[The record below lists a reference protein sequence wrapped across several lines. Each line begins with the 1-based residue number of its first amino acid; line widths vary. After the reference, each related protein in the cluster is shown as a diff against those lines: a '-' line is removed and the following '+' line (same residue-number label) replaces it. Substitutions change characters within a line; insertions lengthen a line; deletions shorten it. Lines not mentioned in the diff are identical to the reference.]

1 MKKIKKTH
9 GLSKKIVSLTL
20 AMLTATVVLTSCST
34 TASNSGSAESSKAS
48 SKAADKPADT
58 SAETPAD
65 TSSENNLHIQNQKIV
80 DSPEWFKKLDA
91 AKDCE
96 QLIVVA
102 GVGETTCYVSMH
114 EKDADGNWK
123 MILQAPGYVGLE
135 GMGKAD
141 SYHATTPIGTFTID
155 KAFGIADDPGCQMEY
170 TKVTEDDYWSGDMRE
185 GMHFNEFINI
195 NDVPALDKDSSEHLI
210 DYTYEY
216 TYCLNMGYNSK
227 CVPGEGSCFF
237 FHCMSLVKP
246 YTGGCVAVNEA
257 VMRLIMQKVRDGC
270 KITIN
275 KAEALGIDLNEARD
289 FANKNI

>member
-1 MKKIKKTH
+1 MIMKSNEKSNRPVRKLI
-9 GLSKKIVSLTL
+9 SVAL
-20 AMLTATVVLTSCST
+20 ALLLVLAALTSCSSSAPKADPSAGG
-34 TASNSGSAESSKAS
+34 ASN
-48 SKAADKPADT
+48 
-58 SAETPAD
+58 
-65 TSSENNLHIQNQKIV
+65 ENNLFIQNQKVV
-80 DSPEWFKKLDA
+80 DSPEWFTKLDA

-114 EKDADGNWK
+114 EKDAQGKWK
-123 MILQAPGYVGLE
+123 MILQAPGYIGLE

-185 GMHFNEFINI
+185 GMHFNEFVNI
-195 NDVPALDKDSSEHLI
+195 KDVPELDTEESEHLV

-216 TYCLNMGYNSK
+216 KYCLNMGYNSE
-227 CVPGEGSCFF
+227 CIPGEGSCFF

-257 VMRLIMQKVRDGC
+257 IMKVILQKVRNGC

-275 KAEALGIDLNEARD
+275 TVDALGIDLNKARD

>member
-1 MKKIKKTH
+1 MKSIKMTYKIIS
-9 GLSKKIVSLTL
+9 LILTL
-20 AMLTATVVLTSCST
+20 LMTAALLTSCGGASSDTDTPATGDASST
-34 TASNSGSAESSKAS
+34 SGSASG
-48 SKAADKPADT
+48 
-58 SAETPAD
+58 
-65 TSSENNLHIQNQKIV
+65 ENTLSIQSQKVV
-80 DSPEWFKKLDA
+80 DSPEWFTKLDA
-91 AKDCE
+91 SKDCA

-114 EKDADGNWK
+114 EKDTDGKWK
-123 MILQAPGYVGLE
+123 MILQAPGYIGLE

-141 SYHATTPIGTFTID
+141 SYHAVTPIGTFTID

-185 GMHFNEFINI
+185 GMHFNEFLNI
-195 NDVPALDKDSSEHLI
+195 KDVPELNLEDSEHLI

-216 TYCLNMGYNSK
+216 QYCLNMGYNSE

-257 VMRLIMQKVRDGC
+257 VMKVIMQKVRDGC
-270 KITIN
+270 RITIN
-275 KAEALGIDLNEARD
+275 KADALGIDLNEARD
-289 FANKNI
+289 FANKNV

>member
-1 MKKIKKTH
+1 LLIQGEYNLTIIYEGFIMKNVKKANR
-9 GLSKKIVSLTL
+9 LKKRIIALTL
-20 AMLTATVVLTSCST
+20 SVLTAALLLTSC
-34 TASNSGSAESSKAS
+34 NSAPSKNNTSESSKS
-48 SKAADKPADT
+48 SDNSLAIE
-58 SAETPAD
+58 S
-65 TSSENNLHIQNQKIV
+65 QKVV
-80 DSPEWFKKLDA
+80 DSPKWLKKLDA
-91 AKDCE
+91 AKDCD

-102 GVGETTCYVSMH
+102 GVGKSTCYVSMH
-114 EKDADGNWK
+114 EKDKNGKWK

-195 NDVPALDKDSSEHLI
+195 NDVPDLDKNSSEHLI

-216 TYCLNMGYNSK
+216 TYCLNMGYNSE

-257 VMRLIMQKVRDGC
+257 VMKVIMQNVREGC

-275 KAEALGIDLNEARD
+275 TADALGIDLNEARD
-289 FANKNI
+289 FANMNV

>member
-195 NDVPALDKDSSEHLI
+195 NDVPDLDKDSSEHLI

-216 TYCLNMGYNSK
+216 TYCLNMGYNSE

-246 YTGGCVAVNEA
+246 YKGGCVAVNEA

>member
-1 MKKIKKTH
+1 MKNTKETH
-9 GLSKKIVSLTL
+9 KLSKRIIALTL
-20 AMLTATVVLTSCST
+20 SVLMAVLALSSCGSTPSEGEADSTSGE
-34 TASNSGSAESSKAS
+34 NSMF
-48 SKAADKPADT
+48 
-58 SAETPAD
+58 
-65 TSSENNLHIQNQKIV
+65 IQSQKVV
-80 DSPEWFKKLDA
+80 DSPKWLKKLDA

-102 GVGETTCYVSMH
+102 GVGNSTCYVSMH

-123 MILQAPGYVGLE
+123 MILQAPGYIGLE
-135 GMGKAD
+135 GMGDAD
-141 SYHATTPIGTFTID
+141 SYHAITPIGTFTID

-170 TKVTEDDYWSGDMRE
+170 TKVTEDDYWSGDTRKGMR
-185 GMHFNEFINI
+185 FNEFVSI
-195 NDVPALDKDSSEHLI
+195 KDYPDLNLEESEHII

-216 TYCLNMGYNSK
+216 TYCLNMGYNSE
-227 CVPGEGSCFF
+227 CDPEEGSCFF

-257 VMRLIMQKVRDGC
+257 IMKQILQKIKNGC

-275 KAEALGIDLNEARD
+275 KSDALGIDLDEARD